1 MLLIFVTSS
10 SISGTTI
17 TTSLIV
23 NVATL
28 HKSSKVGWCGE
39 GEKKGMQCRKRE
51 EHIME
56 YEMDWD
62 RFTWHDTGANYDED
76 SEDNFYWTDTD

>member
-1 MLLIFVTSS
+1 MDWNEDESEDFDWPDDYEWRSQEYYDALEEERQ
-10 SISGTTI
+10 
-17 TTSLIV
+17 
-23 NVATL
+23 A
-28 HKSSKVGWCGE
+28 
-39 GEKKGMQCRKRE
+39 EKEEQYRKRE

>member
-1 MLLIFVTSS
+1 
-10 SISGTTI
+10 
-17 TTSLIV
+17 
-23 NVATL
+23 
-28 HKSSKVGWCGE
+28 
-39 GEKKGMQCRKRE
+39 MQCRKRE